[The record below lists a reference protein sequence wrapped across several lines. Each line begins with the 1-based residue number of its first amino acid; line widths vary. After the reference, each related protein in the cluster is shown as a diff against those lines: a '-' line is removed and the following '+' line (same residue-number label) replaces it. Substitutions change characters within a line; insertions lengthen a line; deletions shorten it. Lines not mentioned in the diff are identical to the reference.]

1 VGCAVTKGVVAM
13 NLRQLKAF
21 SAVMDSGLI
30 TRAASEIGITQPA
43 VSKIIKNLEEEFG
56 VELFERRKGRLMAT
70 PEAHFLN
77 NVAKSVLDQIVDAQ
91 RFLKDYGNLRVGDLK
106 VLSIPGPT
114 LFFLPDLIRRFAL
127 MDSKIT
133 ISLLSWPTP
142 NVVNWISNHQTG
154 IGLAE
159 WQTANP
165 FVNIRKFALP
175 VSCAMCRHHPM
186 AEKKVL
192 TPRDLCDQDL
202 AVINSDHQLYKDL
215 DIKFREHD
223 CTMNVRIQSDLFM
236 PQFSLLPGTRIIGVV
251 DPINIRN
258 YELLSL
264 AKDEIVFRPFV
275 PETHLHVS
283 VITPAFGAQSK
294 VEEEFEKRLTT
305 ELGVLEKGGAR

>member
-1 VGCAVTKGVVAM
+1 M

-30 TRAASEIGITQPA
+30 SRAANEIGITQPA
-43 VSKIIKNLEEEFG
+43 VSKMIKSLEEEFG
-56 VELFERRKGRLMAT
+56 VELFERRKGRLKAT
-70 PEAHFLN
+70 PAAHFLN

-91 RFLKDYGNLRVGDLK
+91 RFLEDYGNLRVGDLK
-106 VLSIPGPT
+106 ILSIPGPT
-114 LFFLPDLIRRFAL
+114 LFFLPDLIRRFAPS
-127 MDSKIT
+127 DSRIT

-159 WQTANP
+159 WEAANP
-165 FVNIRKFALP
+165 FVSIRTFALP

-186 AEKKVL
+186 AQKEVL
-192 TPRDLCDQDL
+192 TPHDLHDQDL

-215 DIKFREHD
+215 EVTFREHG
-223 CTMNVRIQSDLFM
+223 CAMNVRIQSDLFV
-236 PQFSLLPGTRIIGVV
+236 PQFSLLPGTRIVGVV

-258 YELLSL
+258 YDLLSPE
-264 AKDEIVFRPFV
+264 KGEIVFRPFA

-294 VEEEFEKRLTT
+294 VEEEFEKLLAK
-305 ELGVLEKGGAR
+305 ELGKLEKRGIR

>member
-1 VGCAVTKGVVAM
+1 M

-30 TRAASEIGITQPA
+30 TRAANEIGITQPA

-56 VELFERRKGRLMAT
+56 VELFERRKGRLKAT
-70 PEAHFLN
+70 PEALFLN
-77 NVAKSVLDQIVDAQ
+77 NVAKSVLDQLVDAQ

-106 VLSIPGPT
+106 ILSIPGPT
-114 LFFLPDLIRRFAL
+114 LFFLPDLIRQFAPR
-127 MDSKIT
+127 DSRIT

-159 WQTANP
+159 WEAPNP

-186 AEKKVL
+186 ARKDVL
-192 TPRDLCDQDL
+192 TPHDLHDQDL

-215 DIKFREHD
+215 EARFREHD
-223 CTMNVRIQSDLFM
+223 CVMNVRIQSDLFV
-236 PQFSLLPGTRIIGVV
+236 PQFSLLPGTGIVGVV

-258 YELLSL
+258 YDLLST
-264 AKDEIVFRPFV
+264 AEGEIVFRPFV

-294 VEEEFEKRLTT
+294 VEEEFEKYLTA
-305 ELGVLEKGGAR
+305 ELGKLEEEGARDSR